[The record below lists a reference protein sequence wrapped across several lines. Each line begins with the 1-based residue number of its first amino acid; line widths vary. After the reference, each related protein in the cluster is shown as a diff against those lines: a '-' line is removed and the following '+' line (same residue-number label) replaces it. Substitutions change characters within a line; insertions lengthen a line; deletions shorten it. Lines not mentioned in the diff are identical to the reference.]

1 MARSAQGGSQQPQ
14 PIRGGTSIIGPRSVA
29 LEAENPDLLAF
40 PFTDSGSISNLKFPF
55 AGARNGLR
63 TGGQ

>member
-1 MARSAQGGSQQPQ
+1 
-14 PIRGGTSIIGPRSVA
+14 VA